1 MIKKYDDADFEAIE
15 IVLKAFLTM
24 LVAKGLVTI
33 NDYHNALDEHLNLLF
48 EEIRDKKKELA
59 KLKEGKEKEKEKHD

>member
-1 MIKKYDDADFEAIE
+1 MTIKKYDDADIEAME
-15 IVLKAFLTM
+15 MVMSAFLTM

-48 EEIRDKKKELA
+48 EEIREKKKRDKINDSERN
-59 KLKEGKEKEKEKHD
+59 G